1 MLSGTAA
8 LLQAPLP
15 IPQPVAS
22 ANGKHEYPSWKL
34 DKKLIP
40 CTFSRVKIREESIRV
55 VSLDGW
61 LDGWLVGWWVGWLV
75 ACLLVCLLA
84 CLVACLVAWWGEW
97 RMEEGRSN
105 GLLPHKKTGSY
116 YV

>member
-1 MLSGTAA
+1 MECSRG
-8 LLQAPLP
+8 
-15 IPQPVAS
+15 QPVNAAQLRADTNDTLS
-22 ANGKHEYPSWKL
+22 HLSRYDSTTTSSITNTTTNSRGEYS
-34 DKKLIP
+34 
-40 CTFSRVKIREESIRV
+40 SSV
-55 VSLDGW
+55 VGW
-61 LDGWLVGWWVGWLV
+61 LDGWLVGGLVG
-75 ACLLVCLLA
+75 CLFA